1 VTEAEGN
8 GPVERLHNLLLALT
22 GRVDDDA
29 INSAREL
36 LGSGR
41 ADTAAEYLTGCLLA
55 GQLPVSAEEQ
65 HQLQEV
71 LRETRSSAELADGLN
86 VVESVPE
93 EPHRFAS
100 QDISDDEVL
109 QALENVS
116 GRLHGVRN
124 VWCAWR
130 TTPAGASYGAVPQR
144 VLLAEVDS
152 GGSVSAVGY
161 QLITALRRA
170 GVSCAVDVFSS
181 GAELPSYHQ
190 NALAAAHQL
199 PLRLS
204 TGQGV
209 AEPAPAVPAAVEPEA
224 DPEPVP
230 EPEPEP
236 EPVSRPEA
244 VAPVETADTA
254 EETGVPESTDEETAA
269 PAADEPVATSSQAAQ
284 PEPAKEDAENKSMR
298 VPPAVDAKLTDRE
311 RNLLRK
317 LHEELAQRE
326 QDRSGARRQ
335 RPARPAQ
342 DPRTST
348 MPGGT
353 GGFPPIGVSSV
364 NQPGYP
370 GQSN

>member
-1 VTEAEGN
+1 MTEAEGN

-161 QLITALRRA
+161 QLITALR
-170 GVSCAVDVFSS
+170 
-181 GAELPSYHQ
+181 
-190 NALAAAHQL
+190 
-199 PLRLS
+199 
-204 TGQGV
+204 
-209 AEPAPAVPAAVEPEA
+209 
-224 DPEPVP
+224 
-230 EPEPEP
+230 
-236 EPVSRPEA
+236 
-244 VAPVETADTA
+244 
-254 EETGVPESTDEETAA
+254 
-269 PAADEPVATSSQAAQ
+269 
-284 PEPAKEDAENKSMR
+284 
-298 VPPAVDAKLTDRE
+298 
-311 RNLLRK
+311 
-317 LHEELAQRE
+317 
-326 QDRSGARRQ
+326 
-335 RPARPAQ
+335 
-342 DPRTST
+342 
-348 MPGGT
+348 
-353 GGFPPIGVSSV
+353 
-364 NQPGYP
+364 
-370 GQSN
+370 